1 MYATTTFNR
10 PRVVVPSAAAV
21 RTKDRM
27 GEGRENRKGN
37 LEQNQKTK
45 DEIRNRSTS
54 SWRRKSCSGW
64 TSRWTESFAVSPSC
78 LV

>member
-45 DEIRNRSTS
+45 DE
-54 SWRRKSCSGW
+54 
-64 TSRWTESFAVSPSC
+64 V
-78 LV
+78 L